1 MASSE
6 QPQRRRGGW
15 IAIIVVVA
23 LFVVAVLAALI
34 VRVPGLAEMSQP
46 SETLPPMRPSVAPDV
61 VRSVSIDFGVVT
73 DPDTDW
79 QAIEQ
84 RLDDVGATTVNL
96 NAGRVE
102 FTAFDWDAHPTVA
115 AEPGTDHLAVAS
127 RALHLDGDGRQ
138 RQLNLIVDVFVP
150 EWLKSD
156 PSIAGVSATGRRA
169 RYAASASQ
177 LAQGEVGQR
186 IIDYVVALGE
196 RYEPN
201 QIELTELFL
210 DTYSFGPDDLTLF
223 RTMTGAKD
231 WPRTAKGAID
241 TRAPIVGKWRSEVI
255 AGFMGRARQALDAVR
270 GGDGRNI
277 GLALDVRVNWNDP
290 AAGRPFSGHDYHL
303 LLASGI
309 DLQAWV
315 YIGTA
320 KKQPEDIRRLTAALA
335 AGGYDMSRFT
345 MSVGLWKGPA
355 NADPPGRIS
364 PDELGRAVKAAQT
377 NGIADVNATPFSL
390 FTDAHWTA
398 LADAWR

>member
-1 MASSE
+1 MAPDG
-6 QPQRRRGGW
+6 QPQGRRRGW
-15 IAIIVVVA
+15 ITVAVVVV
-23 LFVVAVLAALI
+23 LFVVAVVAALI
-34 VRVPGLAEMSQP
+34 VRVPGLAEMS
-46 SETLPPMRPSVAPDV
+46 ETLPAMRPTVAPSV
-61 VRSVSIDFGVVT
+61 VHSVSIDFGVVT

-79 QAIEQ
+79 NAIEQ
-84 RLDDVGATTVNL
+84 RLDAVGATTVNL

-102 FTAFDWDAHPTVA
+102 FTAFDWDAHPSVA
-115 AEPGTDHLAVAS
+115 AEPGTDHLAVAAA
-127 RALHLDGDGRQ
+127 ALHLDGQGRQ
-138 RQLNLIVDVFVP
+138 RQVNLIVDVFVP

-156 PSIAGVSATGRRA
+156 PAIAGVSATGRRA

-196 RYEPN
+196 RYDPN

-210 DTYSFGPDDLTLF
+210 DTYSFGPDDLALF
-223 RTMTGAKD
+223 RTMTGRKD
-231 WPRTAKGAID
+231 WPRTSTGAID
-241 TRAPIVGKWRSEVI
+241 TRATIVGKWRSEVI
-255 AGFMGRARQALDAVR
+255 AGFMARARKALVAVR

-290 AAGRPFSGHDYHL
+290 AGGRPFSGHDYHL
-303 LLASGI
+303 LLAAGI
-309 DLQAWV
+309 DLQAWI

-320 KKQPEDIRRLTAALA
+320 NKQPADIRRLTAALA
-335 AGGYDMSRFT
+335 AGGYDLPRFT

-364 PDELGRAVKAAQT
+364 PDELGLAVAAAQT
-377 NGIADVNATPFSL
+377 NGIADVNVTPFSL

-398 LADAWR
+398 LENAWR